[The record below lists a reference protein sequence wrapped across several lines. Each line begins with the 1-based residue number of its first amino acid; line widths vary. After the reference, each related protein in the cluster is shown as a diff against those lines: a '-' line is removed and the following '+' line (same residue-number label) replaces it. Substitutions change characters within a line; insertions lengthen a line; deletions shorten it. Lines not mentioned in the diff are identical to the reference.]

1 VKNLSLVLNVVLLVA
16 VAVLFYLHFSSGKQ
30 SGSAEG
36 RTLAASAPR
45 GKTVIAYVNSDSL
58 LNKYDFF
65 KDIEQELKLVE
76 EKYTNEY
83 TNRAKGLENEIR
95 TFQQT
100 ANNMTMGQAKA
111 REEELM
117 RKQNNLM
124 QYQQNLSQR
133 LMQDQARY
141 QDSLYVQVR
150 DFVKEYGEQNNL
162 DVVLTYQKGSGVI
175 YASDS
180 LDITQDV
187 IAGLNERYRQK
198 KGSTPAETAGT
209 PKETTKK

>member
-1 VKNLSLVLNVVLLVA
+1 MKNLSLVLNVVLLIA
-16 VAVLFYLHFSSGKQ
+16 VAVLFYLHFSSGSKPA
-30 SGSAEG
+30 STEG
-36 RTLAASAPR
+36 RTLTASTPR

-58 LNKYDFF
+58 LNNYEFF
-65 KDIEQELKLVE
+65 KDIEQELKVVE

-83 TNRAKGLENEIR
+83 TNRAKGLEGEIR
-95 TFQQT
+95 NFQQT
-100 ANNMTMGQAKA
+100 ANSMTMGQAKA

-133 LMQDQARY
+133 LMQEQARY

-150 DFVKEYGEQNNL
+150 DFVKEYGQENNL

-180 LDITQDV
+180 LDITTDV
-187 IAGLNERYRQK
+187 IAGLNERYRQTK
-198 KGSTPAETAGT
+198 ASKPAATTET
-209 PKETTKK
+209 PKKK